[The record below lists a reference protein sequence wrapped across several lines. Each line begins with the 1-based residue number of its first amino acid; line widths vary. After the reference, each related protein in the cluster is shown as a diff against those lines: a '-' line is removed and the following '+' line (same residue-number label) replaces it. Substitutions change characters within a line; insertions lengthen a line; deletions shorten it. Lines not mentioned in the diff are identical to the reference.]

1 MAESNIPDNFKIYY
15 EKCKKISKFNSKS
28 KLLVFEEFYK
38 FYTLFI
44 NRLDQQQRRSNHS
57 KNKTQDTKNKL
68 SKSINIIKKAITIK
82 KKEVD
87 EILFANFLNNKNRSL
102 PFKKLANNKALE
114 YNMEQLQQSSNNN
127 SLFQP
132 SELNILRQKKL
143 NNKIT
148 NNENKRLQELENSFN
163 KSELKRLQQNI
174 REEQENIREEQAKKR
189 EEQVKLDPRYPWIP
203 NKTPQ
208 YYL

>member
-28 KLLVFEEFYK
+28 NLFVFEEFYK

-68 SKSINIIKKAITIK
+68 SKSIKIIKKAITIK

-87 EILFANFLNNKNRSL
+87 EILFANFLNGNLSL
-102 PFKKLANNKALE
+102 PFKKLANNKALD

-132 SELNILRQKKL
+132 SELNILRQKKF
-143 NNKIT
+143 NNQIT
-148 NNENKRLQELENSFN
+148 NNENKRLQELEKSFN
-163 KSELKRLQQNI
+163 KSELERLEQNS
-174 REEQENIREEQAKKR
+174 RLEQNLQ
-189 EEQVKLDPRYPWIP
+189 KLQIA
-203 NKTPQ
+203 KTPSNP
-208 YYL
+208 YVLGKAPGNKSLWYL